1 MCAVAGTRTRIR
13 LCPKNDTFEMV
24 ILSPPLMPTGEAT
37 NQPRLVLGNGG
48 RGPGRAA
55 DIYGVHVVAVRLG

>member
-1 MCAVAGTRTRIR
+1 M
-13 LCPKNDTFEMV
+13 NDTFEMV
-24 ILSPPLMPTGEAT
+24 ILSPPLIPTGEAT

-55 DIYGVHVVAVRLG
+55 DIYGVHV